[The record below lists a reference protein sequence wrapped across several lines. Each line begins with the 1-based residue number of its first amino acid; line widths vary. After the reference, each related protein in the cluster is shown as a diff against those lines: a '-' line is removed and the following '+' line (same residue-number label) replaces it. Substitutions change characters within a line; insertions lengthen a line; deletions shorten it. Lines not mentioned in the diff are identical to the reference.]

1 MMHNHGIS
9 GSVAANGRSS
19 QAGSPLL
26 VSVSPICTMRVNV
39 YSTWSNYRNW
49 AHCKLRNDLGAT
61 KRNASMRDQF
71 SAGNEDIWEG
81 SLCNWGP
88 DHICQK
94 ALGRMV
100 GTQVCAWSSGM
111 TQGQLVQPSVF
122 GFSAAL
128 TSSGVATFSGISSLS
143 VPTSSPHQYTHFQH
157 APPSA
162 ASLVCRVHIYS
173 ERLALFLWS
182 RAHSGSGLPA
192 T

>member
-26 VSVSPICTMRVNV
+26 VSVSPICTMGVNV

-49 AHCKLRNDLGAT
+49 AHCKLRNALGAT
-61 KRNASMRDQF
+61 KCSASMRDQF

-88 DHICQK
+88 DHICPK

-122 GFSAAL
+122 GFSCSTHFFRSCYL
-128 TSSGVATFSGISSLS
+128 FGDFIPLRPHQLPTPIHTLPTCSSISSQPC
-143 VPTSSPHQYTHFQH
+143 VQGPH
-157 APPSA
+157 
-162 ASLVCRVHIYS
+162 L
-173 ERLALFLWS
+173 L
-182 RAHSGSGLPA
+182 
-192 T
+192 

>member
-1 MMHNHGIS
+1 MHNHGIS
-9 GSVAANGRSS
+9 GSVAANGRAS

-26 VSVSPICTMRVNV
+26 VSVSPICTMGVNV

-49 AHCKLRNDLGAT
+49 APCKLRNALDAT
-61 KRNASMRDQF
+61 KCNASMRDQF

-88 DHICQK
+88 DHICPK
-94 ALGRMV
+94 ALGRM
-100 GTQVCAWSSGM
+100 
-111 TQGQLVQPSVF
+111 VQPSVF

-128 TSSGVATFSGISSLS
+128 TSSGGATFWGISSLS

-173 ERLALFLWS
+173 ECLALFLRR
-182 RAHSGSGLPA
+182 RAHPASGLPA